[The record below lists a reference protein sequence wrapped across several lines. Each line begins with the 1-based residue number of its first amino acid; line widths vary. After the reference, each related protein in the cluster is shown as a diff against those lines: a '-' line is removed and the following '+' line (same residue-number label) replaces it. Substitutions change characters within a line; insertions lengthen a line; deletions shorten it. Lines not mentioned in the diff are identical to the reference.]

1 MNIKMKNIISISE
14 ARSKIFEIAEKVQK
28 LGQIFT
34 FTENGK
40 PKVVMMSAD
49 EYENLIEDIELMKN
63 RKFMAKVERAAEEFA
78 KDEYLSWES
87 VKKDLSINTGSLMLA
102 DNSKVKYKRGE
113 KKSIDIDKTKN
124 SKKTK

>member
-28 LGQIFT
+28 LGEIFT

-40 PKVVMMSAD
+40 PKVVMMSAE
-49 EYENLIEDIELMKN
+49 EYENIIEDMALMKN

-78 KDEYLSWES
+78 NGEYLSWES
-87 VKKDLSINTGSLMLA
+87 VKKDLSINSGR
-102 DNSKVKYKRGE
+102 KRI
-113 KKSIDIDKTKN
+113 K
-124 SKKTK
+124 